1 MTSIVSPSSPKMALL
16 GDDGRGYELACKLE
30 SCNVWRTWLGD
41 SNYATFVHVLSSPST
56 WDSFMRSD
64 DSKSRAQIQ
73 LQLRARALLFDKA
86 CVSLF
91 LRLDS
96 DSNNSSSSS
105 SSSLAVSKLNPT
117 YLQLHAD
124 DVYFTLENSSTE
136 GVQAQQREASKIQSK
151 TAFGFG
157 SRYGESEI
165 DNKPPR
171 FKNEELPE
179 TWYNQVIERHRA
191 SKPHRL
197 SSADRESEKRTPE
210 EMSAYLKLAVKH
222 KKRCLAFK
230 EDQYVAYG
238 NPLQENASQNP
249 HSVLDGS
256 SSIDHE
262 ASFFPE
268 TMFTLNCVPDSA
280 LPPMNRVQDDQ
291 KVEFYGV
298 LDTLPQALTRS
309 PVMLERLGIR
319 PEYLN
324 MDQGGSLHR
333 GKNGSAGNKSCLT
346 HEQAAQLSQKVIARM
361 LTNVGFEGSSEV
373 PIEVFSQLLSCHIRK
388 LGSSLKVLTDSY
400 RKQCSA
406 IELLKMFLQTVGY
419 RNFHQQS
426 QQQIHG
432 MQSQLQPQH
441 QNPIRL
447 PQQISRQMHPQMQQ
461 IQQMQQIAQ
470 SKNVPFQQ
478 QQQMERM
485 RRRQPSTR
493 AGMDMV
499 QDRPMVQVK
508 IEAPSEL
515 PMDSNAFNSFNN
527 RHPQLQF
534 RQQQIPA
541 MSNPTMQN
549 VPAQSGNQFRQISP
563 SQIAQIQS
571 QNAGVLRA
579 RPVKVEGFQELMGG
593 DASSKHDSDEN
604 RLTSPK

>member
-1 MTSIVSPSSPKMALL
+1 
-16 GDDGRGYELACKLE
+16 
-30 SCNVWRTWLGD
+30 
-41 SNYATFVHVLSSPST
+41 
-56 WDSFMRSD
+56 MRVD

-91 LRLDS
+91 LRP
-96 DSNNSSSSS
+96 DSNSNS
-105 SSSLAVSKLNPT
+105 SSSLAVSNLNPT

-124 DVYFTLENSSTE
+124 DVYFSLDGSSPE
-136 GVQAQQREASKIQSK
+136 GVQVQQRDHASKIQSK
-151 TAFGFG
+151 AAFGFG
-157 SRYGESEI
+157 SRYGESEV

-179 TWYNQVIERHRA
+179 TWYNQFIERHRV
-191 SKPHRL
+191 SKPYRL

-210 EMSAYLKLAVKH
+210 EMSAYFKLSVKH

-230 EDQYVAYG
+230 EDQYVGYG
-238 NPLQENASQNP
+238 NPLVENASHMNP

-256 SSIDHE
+256 NSIDHE
-262 ASFFPE
+262 SSFFPE
-268 TMFTLNCVPDSA
+268 TMFTFNCVPDSA

-298 LDTLPQALTRS
+298 LDTLPQVMTRS

-319 PEYLN
+319 PEYLS
-324 MDQGGSLHR
+324 MEQGGSLHR
-333 GKNGSAGNKSCLT
+333 GKNGSAGNKSCLSQ
-346 HEQAAQLSQKVIARM
+346 EQAAQLSQKVISRM
-361 LTNVGFEGSSEV
+361 LANVGFEGSSEV

-388 LGSSLKVLTDSY
+388 LGGSLKVLTDSY

-419 RNFHQQS
+419 SNFGPLADQIKDGSRNFHQQN

-432 MQSQLQPQH
+432 MQPQLQPQH

-461 IQQMQQIAQ
+461 MQQIQQMQQLAQ

-478 QQQMERM
+478 QQQIERM
-485 RRRQPSTR
+485 RRRQPSTPR

-508 IEAPSEL
+508 IETPSEL
-515 PMDSNAFNSFNN
+515 PIDSNAFNSFNS
-527 RHPQLQF
+527 RPPQMQF

-549 VPAQSGNQFRQISP
+549 VPAQSGNQFRQLTS
-563 SQIAQIQS
+563 SQIAQIQT

>member
-1 MTSIVSPSSPKMALL
+1 MALL

-41 SNYATFVHVLSSPST
+41 SSYSTFVHFLTSPST

-64 DSKSRAQIQ
+64 PSKSRAQIL

-86 CVSLF
+86 SVSLF
-91 LRLDS
+91 LRPDS
-96 DSNNSSSSS
+96 ASNSS
-105 SSSLAVSKLNPT
+105 AVSNLNPN

-124 DVYFTLENSSTE
+124 DVYFSLENSSAE
-136 GVQAQQREASKIQSK
+136 GVQAQQRDASKIQSK
-151 TAFGFG
+151 TNFGFG

-165 DNKPPR
+165 DNKSAR

-179 TWYNQVIERHRA
+179 TWYNQVSERHRV
-191 SKPHRL
+191 SRTHRL
-197 SSADRESEKRTPE
+197 SSADRESERRTPE
-210 EMSAYLKLAVKH
+210 EMCAYIKLAMKH
-222 KKRCLAFK
+222 KKRCIAFK
-230 EDQYVAYG
+230 EEQPVGYR
-238 NPLQENASQNP
+238 NPLLENASQNP
-249 HSVLDGS
+249 HSGLDGS
-256 SSIDHE
+256 NSVDHE
-262 ASFFPE
+262 APFFPE
-268 TMFTLNCVPDSA
+268 TMFTFNCVPDSA
-280 LPPMNRVQDDQ
+280 LPPMNREQDDQ
-291 KVEFYGV
+291 KVEFCGV
-298 LDTLPQALTRS
+298 LDTLPQVMTRS

-319 PEYLN
+319 PEYLS
-324 MDQGGSLHR
+324 MDR

-346 HEQAAQLSQKVIARM
+346 HEQAAQLSQKVIARI

-419 RNFHQQS
+419 RNFGPLADQVKDGSRSVHQQN

-447 PQQISRQMHPQMQQ
+447 PQQISRQMLPQMQQ
-461 IQQMQQIAQ
+461 IQQMQQMAQ
-470 SKNVPFQQ
+470 SKNLPFQQ
-478 QQQMERM
+478 QQQIERM
-485 RRRQPSTR
+485 RRRQPSTPR

-499 QDRPMVQVK
+499 QERPMVQVK

-515 PMDSNAFNSFNN
+515 PMDSNAFNNFNN
-527 RHPQLQF
+527 RNPQMQI

-549 VPAQSGNQFRQISP
+549 VPAQSGNQFRQT
-563 SQIAQIQS
+563 QIAQIQS

-579 RPVKVEGFQELMGG
+579 RPVKVEGFSELMGG